1 MIEFEN
7 NKIITAVLEDEMQS
21 SYLDYAMS
29 VIVSRALP
37 DVRDGLKPV
46 HRRILYAM
54 NEMGLLP
61 NRPYKKSAR
70 LVGEVLGK
78 YHPHGDAS
86 VYDAMVRLAQPWSM
100 RYPLVDGQ
108 GNYGSIDGDSPAAM
122 RYTETRM
129 AQISSYL
136 LKDIDK
142 NTVDFQPNFD
152 GSLNEPVVLP
162 SAFPNLLVNGANGIA
177 VGMATNIPP
186 HNLKEIIN
194 ALQILIKYPE
204 TTVEEF
210 VKYVPAPDFPTGGI
224 IYGYQ
229 GVLDAYRTGRG
240 RIILRAKYTLNETKS
255 GKQQIIINELP
266 YQVIKK
272 NLIEKIVE
280 LVKSKV
286 IDEITDLR
294 DESDRE
300 EMVRIVIE
308 LRRDAVPDVVVN
320 KLFQHTALQTTF
332 GAIMLSLVDGQPKE
346 LNLKEMMQY
355 FLNHRNQVIVRRTQF
370 ELDAAEKRA
379 HILEGYMI
387 ALDYLDEV
395 IATIRSSPNPQV
407 ASERLQN
414 NFGMTEIQAKA
425 VLDLRLQRLT
435 ALEREK
441 IQNEYRELLQTI
453 ERLRT
458 ILASYDLQMQIISD
472 ELEEIKNKFGDE
484 RRTEIV
490 YDTSQISMEDII
502 ADDQVIISI
511 THKGLIKRTPLS
523 SYRTQNRGGRGI
535 MGLTTNEDDYIE
547 TVFQATNHNHL
558 LFFTNAGRAYRVRVF
573 DLPEGSRIAKGRALA
588 NILNLQEDEKVTNTL
603 AVKEFESDKYVFM
616 CTKFGTVK
624 KTSLQEFEKI
634 RSTGIIAVNLKDDD
648 RLVNT
653 RITDGDDEII
663 ICTHQGQACRFI
675 ETEVRVMG
683 RTAAG
688 VRGIKL
694 QENDYVVSM
703 IAVESPDEQVIVV
716 SEKGFGKRTKVDD
729 FRKTSRG
736 AKGVIAMKTTN
747 RTGKLV
753 ALLTVKEDDEIIV
766 MTTHGIII
774 RQGVKNIRVIG
785 RNTQGV
791 KLIKLDEGDAIAD
804 VTVIPFSDDVN
815 NGDNLDGTLPETL
828 YN

>member
-7 NKIITAVLEDEMQS
+7 NKIISAVLEDEMQS

-37 DVRDGLKPV
+37 DVRDGMKPV

-129 AQISSYL
+129 AQISSYML
-136 LKDIDK
+136 RDIDK
-142 NTVDFQPNFD
+142 NTVNFQPNFD

-186 HNLKEIIN
+186 HNLREIIN

-204 TTVEEF
+204 TTVDELIKF
-210 VKYVPAPDFPTGGI
+210 VPSPDFPTGGI

-229 GVLDAYRTGRG
+229 GVIDAYRTGRG

-266 YQVIKK
+266 YQVVKK

-280 LVKSKV
+280 LVKAKV
-286 IDEITDLR
+286 IEEITDLR

-300 EMVRIVIE
+300 EMVRVVIE
-308 LRRDAVPDVVVN
+308 LRRDAMPDVVVN
-320 KLFQHTALQTTF
+320 KLFQHTQLQTTF
-332 GAIMLSLVDGQPKE
+332 GAIMLSLVDGQPRE

-355 FLNHRNQVIVRRTQF
+355 FLQHRNEVIVRRTQY

-379 HILEGYMI
+379 HILEGYLI
-387 ALDYLDEV
+387 ALDHLDEV
-395 IATIRSSPNPQV
+395 ISTIRNSPNPQV
-407 ASERLQN
+407 ASERLQSQ
-414 NFGMTEIQAKA
+414 FGMTEVQAKA
-425 VLDLRLQRLT
+425 VLELRLQRLT

-441 IQNEYRELLQTI
+441 ILNEYRELLQTI
-453 ERLRT
+453 ERLRA

-502 ADDQVIISI
+502 ADDQVIVSI

-558 LFFTNAGRAYRVRVF
+558 LFFTNRGRVYSVRVF
-573 DLPEGSRIAKGRALA
+573 DLPEGSRIAKGRAIA
-588 NILNLQEDEKVTNTL
+588 NILNLQEDEKITNTL
-603 AVKEFESDKYVFM
+603 TVKEFESEKYIFM
-616 CTKFGTVK
+616 CTKLGTVK
-624 KTSLQEFEKI
+624 KTSLQEFEKV
-634 RSTGIIAVNLKDDD
+634 RSTGIIAINLNEGDS
-648 RLVNT
+648 LVNT
-653 RITDGDDEII
+653 RITDGDNEII
-663 ICTHQGQACRFI
+663 ICTHQGQACRFL
-675 ETEVRVMG
+675 ETEVRAMG

-688 VRGIKL
+688 VRGIRL

-703 IAVESPDEQVIVV
+703 IAVKSPGEQVIVV
-716 SEKGFGKRTKVDD
+716 SEKGFGKRTQVDD

-747 RTGKLV
+747 KTGKLI
-753 ALLTVKEDDEIIV
+753 ALLTLKEDDEIIV
-766 MTTHGIII
+766 MTSHGIII
-774 RQGVKNIRVIG
+774 RQGVKGIRVIG

-791 KLIKLDEGDAIAD
+791 KLIRLDEGDIIAD
-804 VTVIPFSDDVN
+804 VTVIPANDDETN
-815 NGDNLDGTLPETL
+815 DNLDGSLPDNL

>member
-7 NKIITAVLEDEMQS
+7 NKIITSVLEDEMQN

-29 VIVSRALP
+29 VIVSRAIP

-129 AQISSYL
+129 AAISNYL

-162 SAFPNLLVNGANGIA
+162 SAFPNLLINGANGIA

-194 ALQILIKYPE
+194 ALQILIKHPD
-204 TTVEEF
+204 TTIDEL
-210 VKYVPAPDFPTGGI
+210 VKFVPAPDFPTGGI

-229 GVLDAYRTGRG
+229 GVLDTYRTGRG
-240 RIILRAKYTLNETKS
+240 RIILRARYTLHETKS

-280 LVKSKV
+280 LVKTKV
-286 IDEITDLR
+286 VDEITDLR

-300 EMVRIVIE
+300 EMVRIVLE
-308 LRRDAVPDVVVN
+308 LRRDAMPDIVVN
-320 KLFQHTALQTTF
+320 KLFQHTQLQTTF
-332 GAIMLSLVDGQPKE
+332 GSIMLALVDGQPKE

-355 FLNHRNQVIVRRTQF
+355 FLEHRNQVIVRRTQY

-379 HILEGYMI
+379 HILEGFLI
-387 ALDYLDEV
+387 ALDHLDEV
-395 IATIRSSPNPQV
+395 ITTIRNSPNPQI
-407 ASERLQN
+407 ASERLQSQ
-414 NFGMTEIQAKA
+414 FKMTEIQAKA

-453 ERLRT
+453 ERLRS
-458 ILASYDLQMQIISD
+458 ILSSYDLQMQIISD
-472 ELEEIKNKFGDE
+472 ELEEIKNKFGDD

-490 YDTSQISMEDII
+490 YDTSEISIEDII
-502 ADDQVIISI
+502 ADDQVIVSI

-535 MGLTTNEDDYIE
+535 TGLTTNEDDFIE
-547 TVFQATNHNHL
+547 TVFQATNHNYL
-558 LFFTNAGRAYRVRVF
+558 LFFTNAGRAYLVRVF
-573 DLPEGSRIAKGRALA
+573 DLPEGSRIAKGRAIA
-588 NILNLQEDEKVTNTL
+588 NILDLKEDEKVTSTL
-603 AVKEFESDKYVFM
+603 AIKEFESDKYIFM

-624 KTSLQEFEKI
+624 KTPLKEFEKV

-648 RLVNT
+648 KLVNT
-653 RITDGDDEII
+653 RITDGNDEII
-663 ICTHQGQACRFI
+663 ICTHQGQACRFS
-675 ETEVRVMG
+675 ETEVRAMG

-688 VRGIKL
+688 VRGINL

-703 IAVESPDEQVIVV
+703 IAVKSPEEQVIVV
-716 SEKGFGKRTKVDD
+716 SENGFGKRTKVDN

-736 AKGVIAMKTTN
+736 AKGVLAMKTTSK
-747 RTGKLV
+747 TGKV
-753 ALLTVKEDDEIIV
+753 VTLLTVKEDDEIIV
-766 MTTHGIII
+766 MTTKGIII
-774 RQGVKNIRVIG
+774 RQAVKNIRSIG

-791 KLIKLDEGDAIAD
+791 KLIKLDEGDLIAD
-804 VTVIPFSDDVN
+804 ITVITASEVET
-815 NGDNLDGTLPETL
+815 NGNLDGTINEDL

>member
-7 NKIITAVLEDEMQS
+7 NKIISAVLEDEMQS

-37 DVRDGLKPV
+37 DVRDGMKPV

-129 AQISSYL
+129 AQISSYML
-136 LKDIDK
+136 RDIDK
-142 NTVDFQPNFD
+142 NTVNFQPNFD

-186 HNLKEIIN
+186 HNLREIIN

-204 TTVEEF
+204 TTVDELIKF
-210 VKYVPAPDFPTGGI
+210 VPAPDFPTGGI

-229 GVLDAYRTGRG
+229 GVIDAYRTGRG

-266 YQVIKK
+266 YQVVKK

-280 LVKSKV
+280 LVKAKV
-286 IDEITDLR
+286 IEEITDLR

-300 EMVRIVIE
+300 EMVRVVIE
-308 LRRDAVPDVVVN
+308 LRRDAMPDVVVN
-320 KLFQHTALQTTF
+320 KLFQHTQLQTTF
-332 GAIMLSLVDGQPKE
+332 GAIMLSLVDGQPRE

-355 FLNHRNQVIVRRTQF
+355 FLQHRNEVIVRRTQY

-379 HILEGYMI
+379 HILEGYLI
-387 ALDYLDEV
+387 ALDHLDEV
-395 IATIRSSPNPQV
+395 ISTIRNSPNPQV
-407 ASERLQN
+407 ASERLQSQ
-414 NFGMTEIQAKA
+414 FGMTEVQAKA
-425 VLDLRLQRLT
+425 VLELRLQRLT

-441 IQNEYRELLQTI
+441 ILNEYRELLQTI
-453 ERLRT
+453 ERLRA

-502 ADDQVIISI
+502 ADDQVIVSI

-558 LFFTNAGRAYRVRVF
+558 LFFTNRGRVYSVRVF
-573 DLPEGSRIAKGRALA
+573 DLPEGSRIAKGRAIA
-588 NILNLQEDEKVTNTL
+588 NILNLQEDEKITNTL
-603 AVKEFESDKYVFM
+603 TVKEFESEKYIFM
-616 CTKFGTVK
+616 CTKLGTVK
-624 KTSLQEFEKI
+624 KTSLQEFEKV
-634 RSTGIIAVNLKDDD
+634 RSTGIIAINLNEGDS
-648 RLVNT
+648 LVNT
-653 RITDGDDEII
+653 RITDGDNEII
-663 ICTHQGQACRFI
+663 ICTHQGQACRFL
-675 ETEVRVMG
+675 ETEVRAMG

-688 VRGIKL
+688 VRGIRL

-703 IAVESPDEQVIVV
+703 IAVKSPGEQVIVV
-716 SEKGFGKRTKVDD
+716 SEKGFGKRTQVDD

-747 RTGKLV
+747 KTGKLI
-753 ALLTVKEDDEIIV
+753 ALLTLKEDDEIIV
-766 MTTHGIII
+766 MTSHGIII
-774 RQGVKNIRVIG
+774 RQGVKGIRVIG

-791 KLIKLDEGDAIAD
+791 KLIRLDEGDLIAD
-804 VTVIPFSDDVN
+804 VTVIPA
-815 NGDNLDGTLPETL
+815 NGDETNENLDGSLPDNL

>member
-1 MIEFEN
+1 MLEFEN
-7 NKIITAVLEDEMQS
+7 DKIITAVLEDEMQS

-100 RYPLVDGQ
+100 RYTLVDGQ

-129 AQISSYL
+129 AAISSYL
-136 LKDIDK
+136 LRDIDK

-152 GSLNEPVVLP
+152 GSLKEPIVLP

-186 HNLKEIIN
+186 HNLNEIVN

-204 TTVEEF
+204 TTIDELIKF
-210 VKYVPAPDFPTGGI
+210 VPAPDFPTGAI

-240 RIILRAKYTLNETKS
+240 RIVLRAKYTLNETKS

-266 YQVIKK
+266 YQVVKK
-272 NLIEKIVE
+272 SLIEKIVE
-280 LVKSKV
+280 LVKTKV

-300 EMVRIVIE
+300 DMVRVVIE
-308 LRRDAVPDVVVN
+308 LRRDAMPDVVVN
-320 KLFQHTALQTTF
+320 KLYQHTQMQTTF
-332 GAIMLSLVDGQPKE
+332 GAIMLSLVNGEPKE

-355 FLNHRNQVIVRRTQF
+355 FLEHRNQVIVRRTQY
-370 ELDAAEKRA
+370 ELDSAEKRA

-387 ALDYLDEV
+387 ALDHLDEV
-395 IATIRSSPNPQV
+395 ITTIRNSPNPQV
-407 ASERLQN
+407 ASEQLQN
-414 NFGMTEIQAKA
+414 KFGMSEVQAKA

-441 IQNEYRELLQTI
+441 IQAEYRELLQTI
-453 ERLRT
+453 ERLRG
-458 ILASYDLQMQIISD
+458 ILASYELQMQIISD
-472 ELEEIKNKFGDE
+472 ELEEIKHKFGDE

-490 YDTSQISMEDII
+490 YNTSEMSMEDII

-523 SYRTQNRGGRGI
+523 NYRTQNRGGRGI
-535 MGLTTNEDDYIE
+535 MGLTTSDDDFIE

-558 LFFTNAGRAYRVRVF
+558 LFFTDAGRVYSVRVF
-573 DLPEGSRIAKGRALA
+573 DLPEGSRIAKGRAIA

-603 AVKEFESDKYVFM
+603 VVKEFESDKYVFM
-616 CTKFGTVK
+616 CTKNGTVK
-624 KTSLQEFEKI
+624 KTSLQDFGKI
-634 RSTGIIAVNLKDDD
+634 RSTGIIAIGLNDGDKLI
-648 RLVNT
+648 NT
-653 RITDGDDEII
+653 SITDGDNEII
-663 ICTHQGQACRFI
+663 ICTHQGQACRFS
-675 ETEVRVMG
+675 EVNVRSMG
-683 RTAAG
+683 RTATG
-688 VRGIKL
+688 VRGISL
-694 QENDYVVSM
+694 QKDDYVVSM
-703 IAVESPDEQVIVV
+703 IAVKSLEEQVIVV

-729 FRKTSRG
+729 FRKTARG
-736 AKGVIAMKTTN
+736 AKGVIAMKTTS

-774 RQGVKNIRVIG
+774 RQGVKSIRVIG

-791 KLIKLDEGDAIAD
+791 KLIKLDEGDSIAD
-804 VTVIPFSDDVN
+804 ITIIPKEEEV
-815 NGDNLDGTLPETL
+815 GENLEQQFPANL